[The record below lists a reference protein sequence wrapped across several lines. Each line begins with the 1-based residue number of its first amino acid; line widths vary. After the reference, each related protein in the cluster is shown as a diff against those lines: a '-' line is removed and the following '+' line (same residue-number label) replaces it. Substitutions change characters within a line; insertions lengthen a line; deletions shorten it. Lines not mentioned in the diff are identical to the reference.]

1 LPQSN
6 NGCTNAHLHY
16 YVVDSSITIKLT
28 SGLSVGT
35 YKICHALKHVDGI
48 SSSSTNYWEQTAT
61 LSVVASSFLS
71 LQVENAAPNKL
82 TANVNV
88 NLNVTGVTTNDYLSF
103 LPSSTIGCNTAAS
116 ATSKFTFV

>member
-1 LPQSN
+1 MTLSITGAANGDYISILPQSN
-6 NGCTNAHLHY
+6 NGCTNAHLNY
-16 YVVDSSITIKLT
+16 YVVDSSTTIKLR

-48 SSSSTNYWEQTAT
+48 SSSSTNYWEQSAT

-82 TANVNV
+82 AANVNV
-88 NLNVTGVTTNDYLSF
+88 NLKARRA
-103 LPSSTIGCNTAAS
+103 SSSQKEAR
-116 ATSKFTFV
+116 